1 VNNDMRAPP
10 APVMLMCALSSAR
23 EDLRRHGTCAPM
35 AIRVSDAPDGDGRW
49 TDGEKA
55 SGVGDWD
62 AGERRRER
70 GHAAWPRSV
79 AELGCYTRVFHVNK
93 ILQCKSL

>member
-1 VNNDMRAPP
+1 MARAPQWP
-10 APVMLMCALSSAR
+10 SGSA
-23 EDLRRHGTCAPM
+23 TPPM
-35 AIRVSDAPDGDGRW
+35 AMGDGRW